1 MLQWYVTILL
11 VSLHIAWTP
20 NWIAPNNSYYCVVCL
35 SVCFCILHCIFQ
47 YDFDLSS
54 ICLPQFWKCVLFVEA
69 PFKYTIF
76 IQWENIQYAL
86 YFSFN
91 FWNLAHHS
99 IELKMTDFFFLS
111 IFFLYFP
118 FGQVA
123 WNNTTSVKVMV
134 VITVTYRYLIHTILK
149 SKTVRHYFLSFFIV
163 DNVDVWNFYLF
174 VRLW

>member
-111 IFFLYFP
+111 IFFYIFLL
-118 FGQVA
+118 
-123 WNNTTSVKVMV
+123 VKSLE
-134 VITVTYRYLIHTILK
+134 ITQHQ
-149 SKTVRHYFLSFFIV
+149 SK
-163 DNVDVWNFYLF
+163 
-174 VRLW
+174 LWLWLLLLTGT